1 MAVPTNPTMSPPSVS
16 VSSSMSVS
24 RQTVVSSAAAAG
36 AGVLAT
42 VMLQPLEVAKT
53 RTQSGAIPATIGRG
67 VVPVLRHVVRA
78 EGVRGLWSGVGV
90 SAFRVG
96 VGQALYFGMLD
107 PIARAIKAPST
118 KRVAARGGEQHA
130 AAAPAAST
138 DAPMAPM
145 RVLLAGTATRAAA
158 AVLMNPV
165 QVVKTRM
172 EMGSA
177 MGRTYPSSIHA
188 LVALVREERF
198 AGLLKGVGPTL
209 VRDAPYSGLYLLLYE
224 RAREYAR
231 SQPSLCTGEEG
242 VLTRWAS
249 FGVGAS
255 CSAIAT
261 AITHPPD
268 VVRTR
273 LQLNIGQPRS
283 GPIRLRDGVD
293 AFRTIVRTDGARG
306 LFLGLTPRLVKRAL
320 QMGLTWMLVEEALKR
335 AGETWTFR

>member
-1 MAVPTNPTMSPPSVS
+1 
-16 VSSSMSVS
+16 
-24 RQTVVSSAAAAG
+24 
-36 AGVLAT
+36 
-42 VMLQPLEVAKT
+42 
-53 RTQSGAIPATIGRG
+53 
-67 VVPVLRHVVRA
+67 
-78 EGVRGLWSGVGV
+78 
-90 SAFRVG
+90 
-96 VGQALYFGMLD
+96 
-107 PIARAIKAPST
+107 
-118 KRVAARGGEQHA
+118 
-130 AAAPAAST
+130 
-138 DAPMAPM
+138 
-145 RVLLAGTATRAAA
+145 
-158 AVLMNPV
+158 
-165 QVVKTRM
+165 
-172 EMGSA
+172 

-209 VRDAPYSGLYLLLYE
+209 VRDAPYSGMYLLLYE

-231 SQPSLCTGEEG
+231 SQPSLCNGEEG

-255 CSAIAT
+255 CSAMAT
-261 AITHPPD
+261 AI
-268 VVRTR
+268 TR